1 MKACRD
7 GELGYRLALV
17 MLSNVDQLYRGF
29 GVVIFVWV
37 GLSVSLAERS
47 CDAVPASQRIGTPY
61 WYAPLLDAVICCG
74 DLHVYDFGLNS

>member
-1 MKACRD
+1 M
-7 GELGYRLALV
+7 
-17 MLSNVDQLYRGF
+17 
-29 GVVIFVWV
+29 VIFVWV

-61 WYAPLLDAVICCG
+61 WYAPLLDAVICRG